1 MRLLIVDK
9 LASFRRRVRGWL
21 VEGGHAADNILEA
34 SGGLPAMDLLRRED
48 FNVDAIV
55 CEWDQ
60 DAVGAADFLM
70 QLRSVPGFAHIG
82 FVAIGGAEPELAAA
96 AKASGATDYL
106 VQPLDPEFLLRAL
119 VEIEKKAIEYRKRVA
134 SPTTRWR
141 ILTLDQKAPPGTQDG
156 TLTAAAEQELRQGAR
171 NVFLNPGEP
180 LSLRPGDALY
190 WVEKG
195 SLNVREIRGEG
206 AVLEYKLGPGQFLGE
221 APFGGCPFVS
231 LEARADG
238 ECWLSSRDAS
248 TVEQLRAR
256 HPVLFY
262 SFRNLANERAR
273 RFQKAD
279 KNKPLE
285 RGLAGEIDSLPIGD
299 LVGILNGAKKTG
311 VLKIETGEGTYFFQF
326 TQGALRHAECEGEVG
341 EEVFHRAVT
350 LSKGRFEFMVGPAIE
365 GPVTI
370 ALETRALLIE
380 GLRRRDQHKTRGPQ
394 PRPEPEPEA

>member
-1 MRLLIVDK
+1 MRILVVDK
-9 LASFRRRVRGWL
+9 LASFRRRLRGWL
-21 VEGGHAADNILEA
+21 VEGGHSSDNVLEA
-34 SGGLPAMDLLRRED
+34 SGGLPAMDLLRQED
-48 FNVDAIV
+48 FNVDAII
-55 CEWDQ
+55 CEWEQ
-60 DAVGAADFLM
+60 VAVGAADFLK

-82 FVAIGGAEPELAAA
+82 FVAVGGAEPDRIAE
-96 AKASGATDYL
+96 AKAAGATEYL
-106 VQPLDPEFLLRAL
+106 AQPLDPELLLRAL
-119 VEIEKKAIEYRKRVA
+119 VEIEKKAIDHRKRVA

-141 ILTLDQKAPPGTQDG
+141 ILTLDQKAPAGTQDG

-171 NVFLNPGEP
+171 TVYLNRSEA
-180 LSLRPGDALY
+180 LSLRPGDPLY
-190 WVEKG
+190 WLEKG
-195 SLNVREIRGEG
+195 SLDVREVRGEG
-206 AVLEYKLGPGQFLGE
+206 VVLEYKLGPGQFLGE

-231 LEARADG
+231 LEARSEG

-248 TVEQLRAR
+248 TVDQLRAR

-273 RFQKAD
+273 KFQKPDD
-279 KNKPLE
+279 KKPLE

-311 VLKIETGEGTYFFQF
+311 VLKIETGDATYFLQF

-341 EEVFHRAVT
+341 EDVFYRVVL

-370 ALETRALLIE
+370 ALDTRALLIE
-380 GLRRRDQHKTRGPQ
+380 GLRRRDQRGTRAPK
-394 PRPEPEPEA
+394 PRPQSEA